1 MFSFS
6 RVYKRKPRYTTDQRS
21 RSTTRSMIHDHTHP
35 IPPPAGPLACLA
47 LTRPGLARP
56 IAARLGSTWLGS
68 GSARCLGSGLQARPG
83 LALDR
88 VQPGPG
94 LAPKVVVSRTQDSN
108 HGVTEAKK
116 FKKYGAEKI
125 QQQSRNSAGLG
136 LAVAQ
141 PSSARPSSTCPAS
154 ARPGPAQVRAAQL
167 RSSPFSSA
175 QLASAQLGL
184 DTAPTHPLIFV
195 RPITEKRS

>member
-1 MFSFS
+1 MCRSAQQLAHQPACLS
-6 RVYKRKPRYTTDQRS
+6 RLS
-21 RSTTRSMIHDHTHP
+21 R
-35 IPPPAGPLACLA
+35 PPAC
-47 LTRPGLARP
+47 RP
-56 IAARLGSTWLGS
+56 ARLPRLDSAWPCSAHCGSTWLGS

-184 DTAPTHPLIFV
+184 DTAPTHPLNFFGRLRRKGV
-195 RPITEKRS
+195 NRPAPYIKNIYIYIYV